1 MKQNFSFLRLCI
13 LFSGVFLMI
22 SCNNED
28 DSINTNSQEKIILNT
43 DAQSLN
49 QRISFDNSGVLDI
62 AQSSMIDGRGG
73 EPVAGNF
80 PLELVAEVMPPVYGG
95 LTLKATHVAING
107 NYAYVS
113 YNTQGEAYSGAI
125 DVIDISN
132 PTTPQIVVQAI
143 LPNTDVSAV
152 NYDNG
157 ILYIAGAAS
166 KDAYPELQSPAFVA
180 AMTLSNGLLSTNYN
194 QTTLEGNVGTSVTS
208 SSDKYFAVS
217 GDNGVLAK
225 LNKSTHQIEMTI
237 PVNDLR
243 AVGYNSNKIVVL
255 SGTQG
260 IKVYNAN
267 NLNLQSSFVTSQD
280 VAGAKRTIDFL
291 GNNSLLVSEGYN
303 GLAVYN
309 LNSGNKT
316 QTIAVPASVD
326 GVDASD
332 ITTNAVSVNNDKVYL
347 ANGGA
352 GLYIYQN
359 TNQSLS
365 ALGYINLNGSCNYV
379 VSKDSYI
386 FAAMG
391 NGGLKIAHIL
401 PVSQTVNCTSFPT
414 YNESVWLNVNS
425 NQTKEYQGSASLQGI
440 NVNSNASL
448 TFCGSLSVSQSLN
461 VNSNGTFYMK
471 GSLSQGQANNPW
483 LSLSVNSNA
492 IFRVEGSVVIYG
504 NLVLNS
510 NSTIEFVGSG
520 SSITIYGS
528 VIKGSNVTISGT
540 YTDTFNK
547 LN

>member
-113 YNTQGEAYSGAI
+113 YNTPGEAYSGAI

-391 NGGLKIAHIL
+391 NGGLKLAHIL

-414 YNESVWLNVNS
+414 YN
-425 NQTKEYQGSASLQGI
+425 K
-440 NVNSNASL
+440 
-448 TFCGSLSVSQSLN
+448 
-461 VNSNGTFYMK
+461 
-471 GSLSQGQANNPW
+471 
-483 LSLSVNSNA
+483 
-492 IFRVEGSVVIYG
+492 
-504 NLVLNS
+504 
-510 NSTIEFVGSG
+510 
-520 SSITIYGS
+520 
-528 VIKGSNVTISGT
+528 
-540 YTDTFNK
+540 
-547 LN
+547 